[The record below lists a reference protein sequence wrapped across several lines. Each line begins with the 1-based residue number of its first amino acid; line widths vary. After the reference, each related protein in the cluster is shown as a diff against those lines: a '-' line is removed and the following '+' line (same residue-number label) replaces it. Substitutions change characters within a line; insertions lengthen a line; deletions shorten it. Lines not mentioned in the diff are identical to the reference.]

1 MKELIL
7 SLTVGIGVNFP
18 TFSGARIVAG
28 VAFVAFVAA
37 VATDA
42 AETGVAD
49 AADSI
54 TGSAVVVAAA
64 SSGAAVG
71 AAIAGAGVGVET
83 SGVEAT
89 TGAVTTETS
98 GVAAIA
104 GVEAGAAVAKAIA
117 GDGVALADGDSTEMP
132 VAAGATG
139 ISSGRAGV
147 PVAFAFETMTSAGVG
162 FTTASLAFGAGEG
175 VCASANC
182 VPSSVFTSTP
192 GIGLG
197 SIAGTDDSV

>member
-7 SLTVGIGVNFP
+7 SPTVGIGASFL
-18 TFSGARIVAG
+18 TSSGARTVAG

-37 VATDA
+37 VATGA

-49 AADSI
+49 AAGSI

-71 AAIAGAGVGVET
+71 AAIVGAGVGVEA

-89 TGAVTTETS
+89 TGAVTTDTS
-98 GVAAIA
+98 LVAAIA

-117 GDGVALADGDSTEMP
+117 GDGVALADVDSTEMP
-132 VAAGATG
+132 VAAGAAG
-139 ISSGRAGV
+139 ISSGLAGV
-147 PVAFAFETMTSAGVG
+147 PVAFAFETMTSDIVG
-162 FTTASLAFGAGEG
+162 FTTASLAFGPGEG
-175 VCASANC
+175 VCASVNC
-182 VPSSVFTSTP
+182 VPSSAFTSAP

-197 SIAGTDDSV
+197 STAGTADSV

>member
-1 MKELIL
+1 M
-7 SLTVGIGVNFP
+7 G
-18 TFSGARIVAG
+18 
-28 VAFVAFVAA
+28 
-37 VATDA
+37 
-42 AETGVAD
+42 
-49 AADSI
+49 
-54 TGSAVVVAAA
+54 AAA
-64 SSGAAVG
+64 G
-71 AAIAGAGVGVET
+71 AAIVAAGACVGVEV

-89 TGAVTTETS
+89 TGAAVTIETS

-132 VAAGATG
+132 VAAGAAG
-139 ISSGRAGV
+139 ISSGLAGV
-147 PVAFAFETMTSAGVG
+147 PVAFAFETITSARVG
-162 FTTASLAFGAGEG
+162 FTTASLAFGPGEG

>member
-1 MKELIL
+1 VIPIRRRISLTIPEARRPHPLRPRIQTRHGRCPVKDLIL
-7 SLTVGIGVNFP
+7 SPTVGTGAIFP
-18 TFSGARIVAG
+18 TCSGAITAVG
-28 VAFVAFVAA
+28 VAFVAA

-54 TGSAVVVAAA
+54 TGSALVVAAA

-71 AAIAGAGVGVET
+71 AVIAGAGVGVEA

-104 GVEAGAAVAKAIA
+104 
-117 GDGVALADGDSTEMP
+117 
-132 VAAGATG
+132 
-139 ISSGRAGV
+139 
-147 PVAFAFETMTSAGVG
+147 
-162 FTTASLAFGAGEG
+162 
-175 VCASANC
+175 
-182 VPSSVFTSTP
+182 
-192 GIGLG
+192 
-197 SIAGTDDSV
+197 